1 MTDPITDHPAANAAP
16 KPAFLLVTARVTD
29 REKMSAYSKALAES
43 GLYAA
48 HGGSYEF
55 VGQPANAVEGWPAG
69 VSAVLAR
76 FPSRAAAEAFWFSAK
91 YQQDIKPLRRG
102 AGTFQVAIFDG
113 I

>member
-1 MTDPITDHPAANAAP
+1 MNEPTTGDAP
-16 KPAFLLVTARVTD
+16 RPAFLLMTARITD
-29 REKMSAYSKALAES
+29 REKVAAYSQALEES

-48 HGGSYEF
+48 HGGVTQFAGVPS
-55 VGQPANAVEGWPAG
+55 NAVEGWPAG
-69 VSAVLAR
+69 INAVLAR

-102 AGTFQVAIFDG
+102 AGTFQVAIFDA

>member
-1 MTDPITDHPAANAAP
+1 M
-16 KPAFLLVTARVTD
+16 
-29 REKMSAYSKALAES
+29 
-43 GLYAA
+43 
-48 HGGSYEF
+48 
-55 VGQPANAVEGWPAG
+55 
-69 VSAVLAR
+69 LAR